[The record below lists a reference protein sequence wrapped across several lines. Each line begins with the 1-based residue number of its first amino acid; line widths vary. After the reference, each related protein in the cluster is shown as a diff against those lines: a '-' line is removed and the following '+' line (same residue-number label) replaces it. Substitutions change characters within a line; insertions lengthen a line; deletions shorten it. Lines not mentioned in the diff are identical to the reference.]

1 MRSIILPISYTI
13 IALFHITT
21 ASAEPPSTSALQ
33 ALDQQTHELDR
44 VHSVVVAYD
53 GDIVHKLHQGGPG
66 VAASAN
72 IKSLSKTV
80 LAAITGAA
88 IEADIIESVD
98 QPIIELFGDHL
109 PSGTDPQVS
118 EITVGHLLSQQAGLE
133 RTSGSNYGAW
143 VASTNWVEDAITRP
157 FVDQPGGQML
167 YSTGTSHLLSA
178 ALTHA
183 SGETTHTLAQRL
195 LAEPLNIHIR
205 PWLRDPQG
213 IYFGGNDM
221 QLSPRALIEVG
232 ELYRNDGVVVDEYGE
247 TQRVLPEGWVAAS
260 WQPRGTSRWT
270 GDGYG
275 FGWFITRL
283 AGEDVYYGRGYGGQ
297 ALYVIPARG
306 MTIVVT
312 SDPTPPSP
320 GGQFQQQLNQLVVGL
335 LTHDKETP

>member
-1 MRSIILPISYTI
+1 MRSRLLLASTVC
-13 IALFHITT
+13 AMLGA
-21 ASAEPPSTSALQ
+21 ASAAASAPSASSLASLESDSA
-33 ALDQQTHELDR
+33 ELNR
-44 VHSVVVAYD
+44 IHSVVIAYD
-53 GDIVHKLHQGGPG
+53 GGIIHEIHQGGPG
-66 VAASAN
+66 VASPAN

-98 QPIIELFGDHL
+98 QPMVDLFGEHL
-109 PSGTDPQVS
+109 PSGIDPKVS
-118 EITVGHLLSQQAGLE
+118 EITVAHLLAQQAGLE

-143 VASTNWVEDAITRP
+143 VASDNWVNDAITRP
-157 FVDQPGGQML
+157 FVDEPGGEML

-183 SGETTHTLAQRL
+183 SGETTHSLAQRL
-195 LAEPLNIHIR
+195 LGDPLNITIR

-232 ELYRNDGVVVDEYGE
+232 ELYRNDGLVIDDAGNE
-247 TQRVLPEGWVAAS
+247 QRVLPDGWVEAS

-275 FGWFITRL
+275 FGWFITQL

-297 ALYVIPARG
+297 ALFVIPERK
-306 MTIVVT
+306 TTVVIT

-320 GGQFQQQLNQLVVGL
+320 GGQFQQRLNGLVEGL
-335 LTHDKETP
+335 LSSNAP